1 VVHAVLNEEQ
11 LRFGHELHFQYSAAS
26 LCAIEQAHIEIQR
39 RLITF
44 EDNVNNNFDNL
55 LQKMDAA
62 WTENTALR
70 EAYRAS
76 REETAAL
83 KAAVDSL
90 TQKIDEQLT
99 IPAPPS
105 PDLLAS
111 PTTMEEMTMQLSV
124 VQHDIQDILEAVHN
138 PPGKRKRRTSNQ
150 DGTPHGNGDPPP
162 AFATP
167 STETIDCSIGS
178 GFAALIYVSL

>member
-1 VVHAVLNEEQ
+1 M
-11 LRFGHELHFQYSAAS
+11 SAANPNP
-26 LCAIEQAHIEIQR
+26 IEKSMVSMLVVANAGGGSPLPCCVFQLAMVVNGVAH
-39 RLITF
+39 
-44 EDNVNNNFDNL
+44 
-55 LQKMDAA
+55 KMDAA

-70 EAYRAS
+70 KAYRTS

-90 TQKIDEQLT
+90 TQKLDEQLA

-124 VQHDIQDILEAVHN
+124 I
-138 PPGKRKRRTSNQ
+138 
-150 DGTPHGNGDPPP
+150 
-162 AFATP
+162 
-167 STETIDCSIGS
+167 
-178 GFAALIYVSL
+178 

>member
-1 VVHAVLNEEQ
+1 VWCRGLIADVAYAITNEERLQ
-11 LRFGHELHFQYSAAS
+11 FGHKLHFQYSTAS
-26 LCAIEQAHIEIQR
+26 LCAIEQAHIETQW

-70 EAYRAS
+70 KAYHAS
-76 REETAAL
+76 REEMAAL

-90 TQKIDEQLT
+90 TWKIDEQLA

-111 PTTMEEMTMQLSV
+111 PATMEEMTMQLSV
-124 VQHDIQDILEAVHN
+124 VQHNIQDILEAVRN
-138 PPGKRKRRTSNQ
+138 PPGKRKQHTSNQ
-150 DGTPHGNGDPPP
+150 D
-162 AFATP
+162 A
-167 STETIDCSIGS
+167 
-178 GFAALIYVSL
+178 